1 MLSAE
6 AHPAFDSVLL
16 LTSWC
21 VRQERSNR
29 TFNRVAIG
37 LQALLLVVFRE
48 AEDWIDAGFSHL
60 TDALE
65 RVVAKP
71 CCYVISNAVIQQL
84 GVTCQAF
91 AGFSPLARGLCSLLS
106 VFKLLFLLMIPDREK
121 KKKSTASSIDNA
133 LMRTS
138 VQTLPFLGL
147 CNDWA

>member
-48 AEDWIDAGFSHL
+48 ADWIDAGFSHL
-60 TDALE
+60 TDAL
-65 RVVAKP
+65 
-71 CCYVISNAVIQQL
+71 NAWSQSR
-84 GVTCQAF
+84 A
-91 AGFSPLARGLCSLLS
+91 A
-106 VFKLLFLLMIPDREK
+106 M
-121 KKKSTASSIDNA
+121 
-133 LMRTS
+133 
-138 VQTLPFLGL
+138 
-147 CNDWA
+147 